1 MKHIQFIKTE
11 KNITI
16 YIEGTPL
23 MCDKSH
29 SNYFRILKMLK
40 NQENNEI
47 DINELKSLF
56 SLGETIRRSH
66 KNLEIKEG
74 QVYYKGN
81 IVDNVITKKI
91 VAMIKENLNV
101 DYMLKFLDNL
111 LQNPSKSSIEELYLF
126 MEVGNLPISKD
137 GYLYAYKK
145 IRSNFRDIYTNKMD
159 NSVGEV
165 VKMPRKLVNDNRNET
180 CSTGLHF
187 CSYDYLNFFGSS
199 NSNKFKIV
207 VVKINPKDIV
217 SIPIDYNNT
226 KGRCCEYKVVKDITE
241 EYLRRKIKI
250 LEENLIY
257 DENEENFDDNDY

>member
-199 NSNKFKIV
+199 NSNEFKIV